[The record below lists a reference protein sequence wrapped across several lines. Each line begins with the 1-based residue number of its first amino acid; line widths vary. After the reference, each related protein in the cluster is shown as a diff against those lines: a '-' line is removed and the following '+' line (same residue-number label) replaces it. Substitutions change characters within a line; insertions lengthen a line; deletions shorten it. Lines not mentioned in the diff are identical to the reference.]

1 MDLSNSVIASA
12 VGEDKAARL
21 GKRLPSFELMAKHLK
36 ANPGGYIIETG
47 TARGPE
53 SWEGDGQSTLIWD
66 AMVNVSMQQPISIDI
81 HQGAVD
87 NAAAQTRYVQY
98 ICHDSVQALAS
109 LPATTLERCRLLYLD
124 SFDWNPEL
132 NMESA
137 FHHLAELTTVYA
149 SLSSG
154 CMIVVD
160 DRHGDFMGKHHM
172 VEYFFN
178 KLGIEPVFKEYQ
190 IGWIKP

>member
-21 GKRLPSFELMAKHLK
+21 GKRLPSFELMVRHLK
-36 ANPGGYIIETG
+36 SNPGGYIIETG

-87 NAAAQTRYVQY
+87 NASQQTRYVQY
-98 ICHDSVQALAS
+98 ICGDSVKTLAS
-109 LPATTLERCRLLYLD
+109 FSADTLKKCRLLYLD
-124 SFDWNPEL
+124 SFDWSPAL

-137 FHHLAELTTVYA
+137 FHHLAELATVYA

-160 DRHGDFMGKHHM
+160 DRHDDHLGKHHQ
-172 VEYFFN
+172 VEYFFK
-178 KLGIEPVFKEYQ
+178 KLGLEPIFVGYQ